1 MNAEFIL
8 ALDQIEKE
16 KNISKDILLEAVE
29 AALITAY
36 KKDYGPNQ
44 QIRVTIDRETG
55 EIKILASKT
64 VVEEVENDQLEM
76 SLADAH
82 RYSKKYEVGDVIEYD
97 VTPKSYGRIAAQTAK
112 QVVVQRIREAERD
125 MVYDQFSSLEHEL
138 VTGVVRRI
146 ERRNV
151 IVEIGS
157 SETVLTPEEQVEGEV
172 YQIGDRIK
180 LYIAEVK
187 RTTKGSRIVVSR
199 SHTGLVKR
207 LFETEV
213 PEIHDGTVEIK
224 SISRDPGS
232 RTKLAVCSTDSS
244 VDPIGACVGNRGNR
258 VQTIVDELRGE
269 KIDIIKY
276 SDDPAEYIK
285 ESLSPAQVVSV
296 DIDEETR
303 SCHVIVPDFQLSLAI
318 GKKGQNACL
327 AAKLT
332 GWKIDIKS
340 ESAAGEAVE
349 AEPEQ

>member
-1 MNAEFIL
+1 MNTEL
-8 ALDQIEKE
+8 MEALNVLEKE

-64 VVEEVENDQLEM
+64 VVEEIENDQLEM

-269 KIDIIKY
+269 KIDIINW
-276 SDDPAEYIK
+276 DDNPAFLIENA
-285 ESLSPAQVVSV
+285 LSPAKVISVVA
-296 DIDEETR
+296 DEDEKEAQ
-303 SCHVIVPDFQLSLAI
+303 VIVPDYQLSLAI
-318 GKKGQNACL
+318 GKEGQNVRL

-332 GWKIDIKS
+332 GYKIDIKGPR
-340 ESAAGEAVE
+340 A
-349 AEPEQ
+349 